1 MVNYYKFTL
10 QKGVKMSTK
19 PFLFILILLMLC
31 VFLLNGFAQEFT
43 QWHLPDSAKA
53 RIGKGN
59 INHISFSPDGAR
71 LAVATSIGVWIYDA
85 QTGKEISL
93 IKVKYRGLRFRDR
106 VAFSPDG
113 KTFATGNWL
122 QARGIELWDVETGEK
137 ITTLKKHIGGVYDL
151 EFSPDGKMLS
161 CGSLYKGVEYHMWE
175 VDSGREVAGFKGEQE
190 SYSYSAFVMSPGARL
205 IASTSK
211 GKIFL
216 WDTATHSLRHTIDF
230 PESYVQGLTFS
241 PDNKTLVSSGSNVLL
256 WDTETG
262 NQISKLDLDRGIYS
276 VDALTYSPDGKILAG
291 GSYGGKIILWDMEQL
306 NQQPKDQKLTLPAL
320 LSKVVNKRPSNS
332 KHPTLVEHTRS
343 IETLAFTA
351 DSKTLASGSRDGTVI
366 VWDVANRTP
375 QLTVDGHTGSVTAL
389 RFLENDKTLFS
400 VSSDGIVRIWNTD
413 TGAEKFIKTNWYAY
427 TIAFPQDGKTVAFR
441 GSSNEIQIWDVDNDK
456 LVHTFKTEHKDS
468 INVLAFSPDGN
479 TIASGGRDGTLEV
492 WDVSARQRFATLDSH
507 TDTVNGVLFSP
518 QGKMFASASRDG
530 KVQLWDILTGK
541 KAVLLTEPNRGVNA
555 LAFSPD
561 GKTLVSGRLDG
572 PIQVWDTTTHQHLGD
587 FINAAGS
594 VDSLAFSPDGKILAS
609 GLYDGSIRLWNV
621 NSKTKIREIRSAHN
635 DSVEKFAFTSDSKTL
650 VSGSRDGT
658 LLIWDLEKMGIG
670 NR

>member
-1 MVNYYKFTL
+1 
-10 QKGVKMSTK
+10 MSTK
-19 PFLFILILLMLC
+19 PLLFISILLILC
-31 VFLLNGFAQEFT
+31 VFLLNGFAQDYT
-43 QWHLPDSAKA
+43 QWHLPDGAKT
-53 RIGKGN
+53 RIGKGS
-59 INHISFSPDGAR
+59 IGHISFSPDGTR
-71 LAVATSIGVWIYDA
+71 FAVATSIGVWIYDA

-93 IKVKYRGLRFRDR
+93 IKVNYRGLRLRDR

-122 QARGIELWDVETGEK
+122 SARGIELWDVETGEK

-175 VDSGREVAGFKGEQE
+175 VDSGREVAKFKEEQE
-190 SYSYSAFVMSPGARL
+190 SYSYSVFEMSPGARL
-205 IASTSK
+205 IASAGK

-216 WDTATHSLRHTIDF
+216 WDTATRSLKHALDL
-230 PESYVQGLTFS
+230 PESYIWGLTFS
-241 PDNKTLVSSGSNVLL
+241 PDNKTLVSSGNNVIL

-262 NQISKLDLDRGIYS
+262 KQISKLDRQIRT
-276 VDALTYSPDGKILAG
+276 VNPLTYSPDGKILAG

-306 NQQPKDQKLTLPAL
+306 NQQPKDQNLTLLAL
-320 LSKVVNKRPSNS
+320 LNKVVNKRPSDS
-332 KHPTLVEHTRS
+332 KHPTLVEHTLS

-375 QLTVDGHTGSVTAL
+375 KLTVDGHTGSVTAL
-389 RFLENDKTLFS
+389 RFLENDQILFS
-400 VSSDGIVRIWNTD
+400 VSSDGIARIWNTD
-413 TGAEKFIKTNWYAY
+413 TGAEKFIKTNWYAF

-441 GSSNEIQIWDVDNDK
+441 SSSNEIQIWDVDNDK
-456 LVHTFKTEHKDS
+456 LVHTLKTKHKES

-507 TDTVNGVLFSP
+507 TDTVNVVLFSP
-518 QGKMFASASRDG
+518 DGKMFASASKDG

-541 KAVLLTEPNRGVNA
+541 KAVLLTEPNKGVNA

-561 GKTLVSGRLDG
+561 GKMLVSGRLGG

-587 FINAAGS
+587 FINAARS
-594 VDSLAFSPDGKILAS
+594 VDSLAFSPDGKILTS
-609 GLYDGSIRLWNV
+609 GSYDGSIRLWNV
-621 NSKTKIREIRSAHN
+621 NSKTKIREIYSAHN
-635 DSVEKFAFTSDSKTL
+635 DNVEKFAFTSDSKTL

-658 LLIWDLEKMGIG
+658 LLIWDLDKMGVG

>member
-1 MVNYYKFTL
+1 MP
-10 QKGVKMSTK
+10 TK
-19 PFLFILILLMLC
+19 LLIPITILLIMCL
-31 VFLLNGFAQEFT
+31 FLLNGFAQDYT
-43 QWHLPDSAKA
+43 QWHLHDGAKA

-93 IKVKYRGLRFRDR
+93 IKAYNRGLRLRDR

-113 KTFATGNWL
+113 KIFATGNWL
-122 QARGIELWDVETGEK
+122 PARGIELWDVETGEK

-190 SYSYSAFVMSPGARL
+190 SYSYSAFVMSPGAHL
-205 IASTSK
+205 IASTDK

-216 WDTATHSLRHTIDF
+216 WDTATRSLRHVLDF
-230 PESYVQGLTFS
+230 PESYVRGLTFS
-241 PDNKTLVSSGSNVLL
+241 PDNKTLVSGDRNVIL

-262 NQISKLDLDRGIYS
+262 NKISKLDLDRGIYS
-276 VDALTYSPDGKILAG
+276 VNTLTYSPDGKILAG
-291 GSYGGKIILWDMEQL
+291 GDYGGKIILWDMEQL
-306 NQQPKDQKLTLPAL
+306 NQQPKDRKLTLPAL

-332 KHPTLVEHTRS
+332 KHTTLVEHTHS

-375 QLTVDGHTGSVTAL
+375 KLTIDGHTGLVTAL

-400 VSSDGIVRIWNTD
+400 VSSDGITRLWNTD
-413 TGAEKFIKTNWYAY
+413 TGAEKFIKTKWNAF
-427 TIAFPQDGKTVAFR
+427 TIAFPQDGKTVASMS
-441 GSSNEIQIWDVDNDK
+441 SSNEIGIWDVDTDN
-456 LVHTFKTEHKDS
+456 LVHTFKTEHKES
-468 INVLAFSPDGN
+468 IYVLAFSPDGN

-507 TDTVNGVLFSP
+507 TDVVNVVLFSP
-518 QGKMFASASRDG
+518 DGKMFASASQDG

-561 GKTLVSGRLDG
+561 GKTLVSGRLG
-572 PIQVWDTTTHQHLGD
+572 GSIQVWDTTTHQHLGD
-587 FINAAGS
+587 LIIAASS
-594 VDSLAFSPDGKILAS
+594 VGALTFSPNGKILAS
-609 GLYDGSIRLWNV
+609 GSYDGSIRLWDV
-621 NSKTKIREIRSAHN
+621 NSKTKIREIYSAHN
-635 DSVEKFAFTSDSKTL
+635 DNVEKFAFTSDAKTL

-658 LLIWDLEKMGIG
+658 LLVWDLEKMGIG